1 MKAFEPHQAISRWFA
16 EKSWQPLPFQTQ
28 VWCAMRE
35 GESGLLHATTGAGK
49 TLAVGF
55 GAWQALTP
63 NSGLTLLWI
72 TPMRALA
79 ADTALALSEAFARL
93 HELDPS
99 APLWTTGVRTGDTSP
114 KDRAAQ
120 SRHPPNL
127 LITTPESLSL
137 MLSQPDAHQRLGRLG
152 AIVVDEWHELLGNK
166 RGVQVQLALARLR
179 RWNPKLLVWG
189 MSATIGN
196 LAEAKRVLLGS
207 GHQPGQHG
215 TLVSAQLKKTIVVD
229 TLIPQVVERFPWA
242 GHLGLTMLPQ
252 VIAEIDASA
261 NSLIFTNT
269 RAQSE
274 IWYHNLLKARPDWA
288 GMIAVH
294 HGSLANESRQW
305 VEQGLKSGAL
315 KAVVCT
321 SSLDLGVDFLPVE
334 RVLQIGSPKGIAR
347 LLQRAGRSGHAP
359 GRASRITLVPSH
371 SLELVESAALQM
383 AISRGEIEGK
393 SSPKAPLDV
402 LVQHLVTIGLGG
414 GFEPDDLRAE
424 ISNTAAYQG
433 ISDADW
439 QFCLDFVRQGGA
451 TLRAYPDFRRCAPDK
466 SGIWRVTDRALATR
480 HRQNIGTITS
490 DSSMMV
496 QFGPAPPGAKL
507 GSVEESFIARL
518 KPGDRFWFAG
528 RLVSLVQVR
537 DMTAYVRKA
546 KGSQASVP
554 RWGGGRMPLSTTLA
568 NAMVEQLALAAD
580 GVYQTPELRA
590 AKPMLELQLQRSA
603 LPTPSTLLVE
613 TLTSREGW
621 HVFVYPFAG
630 RNVHLGLA
638 SLLSWRA
645 AQTTS
650 GTFSLAINDY
660 GFEILSASERN
671 WGDEIRGLVAP
682 RGGQTLGEQVRLSV
696 NATELARRRFRDIAR
711 ISGLVQSSY
720 AGERKSAR
728 QIQASSGLYYDVFAK
743 YDPDNGLL
751 VQAQNELLH
760 EELDIDLIDATLRD
774 MNEKHMVLKA
784 LARCSP
790 LAFPLMVERL
800 REKLTNESL
809 HERVERMAAALEKD
823 ELQKDIPI

>member
-1 MKAFEPHQAISRWFA
+1 
-16 EKSWQPLPFQTQ
+16 
-28 VWCAMRE
+28 
-35 GESGLLHATTGAGK
+35 
-49 TLAVGF
+49 
-55 GAWQALTP
+55 
-63 NSGLTLLWI
+63 
-72 TPMRALA
+72 MRALA

-93 HELDPS
+93 HELDPT

-207 GHQPGQHG
+207 GHQPGQDG
-215 TLVSAQLKKTIVVD
+215 TLVSAQLKKIIVVD

-590 AKPMLELQLQRSA
+590 AQPMLELQLQRSA